1 MALKPEERRKIFSLV
16 EQEFTSVPG
25 TVRDQITLYDTYTDQ
40 EIDKALSLSNLK
52 ETIMDLP
59 QGLDTPMD
67 ETLFSKG
74 QLQLL
79 AIARAVVSN
88 PSILLLDE
96 ISANLDTK
104 TEKRIIM
111 ALQAS
116 SQGRTVISISH
127 RLSQNMGSTQII
139 EIK

>member
-1 MALKPEERRKIFSLV
+1 
-16 EQEFTSVPG
+16 
-25 TVRDQITLYDTYTDQ
+25 
-40 EIDKALSLSNLK
+40 
-52 ETIMDLP
+52 MDLP

-104 TEKRIIM
+104 TEKSIQPRSNGDFHF
-111 ALQAS
+111 S
-116 SQGRTVISISH
+116 STFAKHGFNSNH
-127 RLSQNMGSTQII
+127 
-139 EIK
+139 